1 MNPIRIM
8 LVDDHVSMRKQV
20 EALLGGDAEITVI
33 AEAGA
38 AEEALDMN
46 RKLLPDVVVMDI
58 MLPGMSGLEATRRIL
73 SERPEAKI
81 LVLSNHSGPA
91 LIQAVFDAGS
101 LGYVRK
107 NRADEE
113 LIPAI
118 KVVSR
123 GEKYTDGSTRR

>member
-8 LVDDHVSMRKQV
+8 LVDDHVSMRQQV
-20 EALLGGDAEITVI
+20 EALLGGDAELTVI
-33 AEAGA
+33 AEAGS
-38 AEEALDMN
+38 AEEALDMD
-46 RKLLPDVVVMDI
+46 RKLHPDVVVMDI

-101 LGYVRK
+101 LGYVCK
-107 NRADEE
+107 NRAYEE

-118 KVVSR
+118 KSVGAR
-123 GEKYTDGSTRR
+123 ARYPRTGAH

>member
-1 MNPIRIM
+1 MNPIRIL

-20 EALLGGDAEITVI
+20 EALLGGDAELTVI
-33 AEAGA
+33 AEVGS
-38 AEEALDMN
+38 AEEALDID
-46 RKLLPDVVVMDI
+46 RKILPDVVVMDI

-107 NRADEE
+107 HRAYEE

-118 KVVSR
+118 KTVGA
-123 GEKYTDGSTRR
+123 GERYPRTGAH